1 MQAPAVAAPV
11 VAIAVPPI
19 VSVDHSYKIK
29 LGITARQL
37 AKVKVQ
43 RELVQNNSD
52 LALNVSENAFL
63 PSSLNS
69 ARHVDRKADSKAVFK
84 SGNFVWQRNV
94 AGSKLSLVNR
104 GLVSYVESRASRFND
119 YLHDG
124 MALSADWMSV
134 PSP

>member
-43 RELVQNNSD
+43 RGLVHNNSD

-63 PSSLNS
+63 PSSLTV
-69 ARHVDRKADSKAVFK
+69 HGMLIGKPTVKQYLKAGISCGK
-84 SGNFVWQRNV
+84 GT
-94 AGSKLSLVNR
+94 LLVVNCR
-104 GLVSYVESRASRFND
+104 L
-119 YLHDG
+119 
-124 MALSADWMSV
+124 
-134 PSP
+134 

>member
-19 VSVDHSYKIK
+19 VYEDRPWNIK

-37 AKVKVQ
+37 AQVKVQ
-43 RELVQNNSD
+43 RGLVQNNSD

-69 ARHVDRKADSKAVFK
+69 ARHVGRKADSKAVFK